1 LSHTLYHRACHNTR
15 MKLKLPHN
23 AGLNRRL
30 NNLRHITAGSDA
42 LMQLS
47 ILGLI
52 VGLSTACLLILFIFL
67 LENSLAYWLPD
78 QSTENFESLGISS
91 RLLAPIV
98 GSLILI
104 IIFKFITRG
113 QVSVGVVDI
122 LDKVRY
128 HEAVVPL
135 KNLIVQFIGAFV
147 ALLSGHSMGREG
159 PSIHMGAA
167 LGSLLSQFLK
177 LPNNSTRTLLA
188 CGSAAAIGA
197 AFNTPLAGVIFAM
210 EVIVVEYTFAS
221 FIPIIIAAVTAT
233 AISQLAFGHL
243 SLVQIDIMPPIT
255 VGEIPYL
262 ILLGVLV
269 GCAST
274 LFTYLVKII
283 VQRTRDL
290 SLSVRFLIAGGITG
304 TVAVFVPEVMG
315 TGYDTIT
322 AAILG
327 ELSLFTLFT
336 IMMFKLITTV
346 FAVGCGIPAGLISP
360 TLVIGAVGGAF
371 MATFLHHSFDLPIQD
386 SGIFAIIGMSAMMGA
401 CLQAPLAAL
410 TAVFEITTHHN
421 IIWPSMLSIVIAQLV
436 SRQLFKQPPVFD
448 LLLNLRGMP
457 YQHGPLVQ
465 SLQRTGVSNIMNEDF
480 VCLSKVTT
488 RHTINHVQIP
498 DWIICEDD
506 KHNPIAI
513 LTGEE
518 LTSYLD
524 DNPQQE
530 AIDLTEIPTSNSK
543 IVCID
548 VRSTTAKAY
557 EIFQQ
562 QKPDVLCVTHWNQ
575 MTSTYILG
583 VISRQHF
590 YQSIY

>member
-1 LSHTLYHRACHNTR
+1 

-47 ILGLI
+47 VLGLI
-52 VGLSTACLLILFIFL
+52 VGLSTACVLIFFIFL
-67 LENSLAYWLPD
+67 LESSLAYWLPN
-78 QSTENFESLGISS
+78 QSTEDFESLNVNS
-91 RLLAPIV
+91 RLLAPTI

-104 IIFKFITRG
+104 IIFKLVARG
-113 QVSVGVVDI
+113 QVNVGVVDI
-122 LDKVRY
+122 LYRVRY

-135 KNLIVQFIGAFV
+135 KNLILQFAGAFV
-147 ALLSGHSMGREG
+147 ALLSGHSLGREG

-167 LGSLLSQFLK
+167 LGSLVSQFLK

-233 AISQLAFGHL
+233 GVSQLVFGHF
-243 SLVQIDIMPPIT
+243 SLVQIDVMPSIT
-255 VGEIPYL
+255 AGEIPYL

-274 LFTYLVKII
+274 VFTYLVKMIA
-283 VQRTRDL
+283 QTTRDL
-290 SLSVRFLIAGGITG
+290 GLSLRFLLAGVVTG
-304 TVAVFVPEVMG
+304 VVAVFVPEVMG

-327 ELSLFTLFT
+327 ELPLIALLS
-336 IMMFKLITTV
+336 IMVFKLITTV

-371 MATFLHHSFDLPIQD
+371 MAAFLHYTFDLPIQNT
-386 SGIFAIIGMSAMMGA
+386 GIYAIIGMSAMMGA

-421 IIWPSMLSIVIAQLV
+421 IIWPSMLSIVVAQLV
-436 SRQLFKQPPVFD
+436 SRQLFKQPPIFD
-448 LLLNLRGMP
+448 LLLNLRGLS
-457 YQHGPLVQ
+457 YQHSPLVQ
-465 SLQRTGVSNIMNEDF
+465 SLQRTGISNIMNEDF
-480 VCLSKVTT
+480 VCLSKITT
-488 RHTINHVQIP
+488 RHTINHIQIP
-498 DWIICEDD
+498 DWIIIEDD
-506 KHNPIAI
+506 KHSPIAI
-513 LTGEE
+513 LTKEE
-518 LTSYLD
+518 LTTYLD
-524 DNPQQE
+524 QNPHQE
-530 AIDLTEIPTSNSK
+530 AVDLTEIPASNLS
-543 IVCID
+543 IASID
-548 VRSTTAKAY
+548 IRSTKAKAY
-557 EIFQQ
+557 EIFQKQ
-562 QKPDVLCVTHWNQ
+562 QPDVLCVTHWNQ

-590 YQSIY
+590 NQSIY

>member
-1 LSHTLYHRACHNTR
+1 

-23 AGLNRRL
+23 AGLDRRL
-30 NNLRHITAGSDA
+30 NDLRHVTAGSEA

-52 VGLSTACLLILFIFL
+52 VGLSTACLLIIFIFL
-67 LENSLAYWLPD
+67 LESSLAYWLPN
-78 QSTENFESLGISS
+78 QSTEDFESLSISS

-98 GSLILI
+98 GSLILVI
-104 IIFKFITRG
+104 VFKFITRG
-113 QVSVGVVDI
+113 PVSVGVVDI

-233 AISQLAFGHL
+233 AITQLAYGHF
-243 SLVQIDIMPPIT
+243 SLVEIDAMPAIA
-255 VGEIPYL
+255 VSEIPYL

-274 LFTYLVKII
+274 VFTYLVKII
-283 VQRTRDL
+283 AQRTHNLDL
-290 SLSVRFLIAGGITG
+290 SIRFLLAGAITG
-304 TVAVFVPEVMG
+304 AVAVFIPEVMG

-327 ELSLFTLFT
+327 ELSLIALLS
-336 IMMFKLITTV
+336 IMIFKLITTV

-371 MATFLHHSFDLPIQD
+371 MAAFLHHSLDLPIQNT
-386 SGIFAIIGMSAMMGA
+386 GIYAIIGMSAMMGA

-421 IIWPSMLSIVIAQLV
+421 IIWPSMLSIVVAQLV

-448 LLLNLRGMP
+448 LLLNLRGLS
-457 YQHGPLVQ
+457 YQHDPLVQ

-480 VCLSKVTT
+480 VCLSKVAT
-488 RHTINHVQIP
+488 RHTINHIQIP
-498 DWIICEDD
+498 DWIVIEDD

-513 LTGEE
+513 LTGQE
-518 LTSYLD
+518 LTAYLD
-524 DNPQQE
+524 ENPQQE
-530 AIDLTEIPTSNSK
+530 AVDLTEIPASNAK
-543 IVCID
+543 IACID

-562 QKPDVLCVTHWNQ
+562 QRPDILCVTHWNQ

-590 YQSIY
+590 NQSIY